1 MGHIQIAGFLVHG
14 RRGACLLDVA
24 VVYTITGYAVNKRRL
39 KLEKYHRLK
48 IRVLSCGKTAFSKT
62 WKDLSVNAGA
72 SSSKRLVLKA
82 KGKAG
87 LDLHANCAYNAYWEP
102 IW

>member
-1 MGHIQIAGFLVHG
+1 MCINPFFVKKISLKGKT
-14 RRGACLLDVA
+14 
-24 VVYTITGYAVNKRRL
+24 YTITGYAVNKRRL

-102 IW
+102 MW